1 MSEFKSEFAEFAAD
15 AVFVKPEFVK
25 LSIDAVFVK
34 PEFVK
39 LSIDAVFVKP
49 EFFKLPINTVFL
61 KPEHSGGAI
70 KVQYKFSWLSR
81 AILFSSGAARNSE
94 PRGGGKVAFDKRDL
108 GARKSVSGGEFACG
122 LGQ

>member
-15 AVFVKPEFVK
+15 AVFFKPEFVK
-25 LSIDAVFVK
+25 LSIDAVFFK

-39 LSIDAVFVKP
+39 L
-49 EFFKLPINTVFL
+49 PINPVFL

-81 AILFSSGAARNSE
+81 AIPFSTGAARN
-94 PRGGGKVAFDKRDL
+94 
-108 GARKSVSGGEFACG
+108 
-122 LGQ
+122 

>member
-1 MSEFKSEFAEFAAD
+1 MFGARFMSEFKPEFAEFAAD

-25 LSIDAVFVK
+25 LSIDAVFFK
-34 PEFVK
+34 PEFVE
-39 LSIDAVFVKP
+39 LSIDAVFFKP
-49 EFFKLPINTVFL
+49 GFVTLPINPVFL

-81 AILFSSGAARNSE
+81 AILFSTGDARNSE

-108 GARKSVSGGEFACG
+108 RASKSVPGG
-122 LGQ
+122 